1 MKSWNLDK
9 RSNAHHRLSELSSDV
24 LLSHKWFSCCGAWP
38 GRSDA
43 NEKKTEAHLGSESQT
58 RGRSPVL
65 CILIHLPGD
74 CGAGYVK
81 TIALH
86 PCTHAGLLTVHV
98 YRKSC
103 KKYSEEMWTPL
114 SFYWKR
120 DQYYILVFLNT
131 LTTWQVL
138 PLNVFPWNNGSHVD
152 SFGTIIDI

>member
-86 PCTHAGLLTVHV
+86 PCTHAGLLTVHT
-98 YRKSC
+98 S
-103 KKYSEEMWTPL
+103 T
-114 SFYWKR
+114 
-120 DQYYILVFLNT
+120 
-131 LTTWQVL
+131 
-138 PLNVFPWNNGSHVD
+138 GSHARNIVRKCEHHFR
-152 SFGTIIDI
+152 STGKETSTTFWFS